1 VEKKMPTITKILT
14 IVTISFFLFSVSAC
28 GTTAE
33 TKVETGEN
41 LYPTSVPAEI
51 VNPVFSLQERVFV
64 RAQYLIHEITQSS
77 LARTDIREYLT
88 DCKYYMQEV
97 ESRAEYDL
105 NGSKC
110 LILVASEV
118 PADGTI
124 AVTNSTF
131 SMKGDVISYAILYP
145 WELSDETWTRIIY
158 HEAVHMVDFI
168 KNPVCQEVDVKCQL
182 DDEFEA
188 HSETSV
194 LLKEYLNRNG
204 FSDEE
209 IKNFNPDN
217 MNDKIVQFGLQN
229 SISQVDY
236 DIFIQDALFLR
247 ENLKGNLYNFMSSIF
262 VP

>member
-1 VEKKMPTITKILT
+1 MPTITISKILMT
-14 IVTISFFLFSVSAC
+14 VMILISISTSAC
-28 GTTAE
+28 GTRE
-33 TKVETGEN
+33 IS
-41 LYPTSVPAEI
+41 YPTSVPAE
-51 VNPVFSLQERVFV
+51 VVSPGFSLQERVFV
-64 RAQYLIHEITQSS
+64 RAQYLIHEITQNS
-77 LARTDIREYLT
+77 LTRTDIKEYLT

-97 ESRAEYDL
+97 ESRAQYDL

-131 SMKGDVISYAILYP
+131 SMKGDTVSFAILYP
-145 WELSDETWTRIIY
+145 WELSDETWTRILY
-158 HEAVHMVDFI
+158 HEAVHMVDYI
-168 KNPVCQEVDVKCQL
+168 KNPVCQEEEVRCQL

-194 LLKEYLNRNG
+194 LFKEYLNRNG

-217 MNDKIVQFGLQN
+217 MNDKIVQFGYEN
-229 SISQVDY
+229 SISQVEY
-236 DIFIQDALFLR
+236 EIFVQDTLFLR
-247 ENLKGNLYNFMSSIF
+247 ENLKGNFYNFLSSIF

>member
-1 VEKKMPTITKILT
+1 VEKKMPTITISKILMT
-14 IVTISFFLFSVSAC
+14 VMILISIFISAC
-28 GTTAE
+28 GTRE
-33 TKVETGEN
+33 IS
-41 LYPTSVPAEI
+41 YPTSVPAE
-51 VNPVFSLQERVFV
+51 VVSPGFSLQERVFV
-64 RAQYLIHEITQSS
+64 RAQYLVHEITQNS
-77 LARTDIREYLT
+77 LARTDIKEYLT

-97 ESRAEYDL
+97 ESRAQYDL

-131 SMKGDVISYAILYP
+131 NMKGDIVSFAILYP
-145 WELSDETWTRIIY
+145 WELSDETWTRILY
-158 HEAVHMVDFI
+158 HEAVHMVDYI
-168 KNPVCQEVDVKCQL
+168 KNPVCQEEEVRCQL

-194 LLKEYLNRNG
+194 LFKEYLNRNG

-217 MNDKIVQFGLQN
+217 MNDKIVQFGYEN
-229 SISQVDY
+229 SISQVEY
-236 DIFIQDALFLR
+236 EIFVQDTLFLR
-247 ENLKGNLYNFMSSIF
+247 ENLKGNFYNFLSSIF

>member
-1 VEKKMPTITKILT
+1 MPTITISKILMT
-14 IVTISFFLFSVSAC
+14 VMILISISTSAC
-28 GTTAE
+28 GTRE
-33 TKVETGEN
+33 IS
-41 LYPTSVPAEI
+41 YPTSVPAE
-51 VNPVFSLQERVFV
+51 VVSPGFSLQERVFV
-64 RAQYLIHEITQSS
+64 RAQYLIHEITQNS
-77 LARTDIREYLT
+77 LARTDIKEYLT

-97 ESRAEYDL
+97 ESRAQYDL

-131 SMKGDVISYAILYP
+131 SMKGDTVSFAILYP
-145 WELSDETWTRIIY
+145 WELSDETWTRILY
-158 HEAVHMVDFI
+158 HEAVHMVDYI
-168 KNPVCQEVDVKCQL
+168 KNPVCQEEEVRCQL

-194 LLKEYLNRNG
+194 LFKEYLNRNG

-217 MNDKIVQFGLQN
+217 MNDKIVQFGYEN
-229 SISQVDY
+229 SISQVEY
-236 DIFIQDALFLR
+236 EIFVQDTLFLR
-247 ENLKGNLYNFMSSIF
+247 ENLKGNFYNFLSSIF

>member
-1 VEKKMPTITKILT
+1 MPTITISKILMT
-14 IVTISFFLFSVSAC
+14 VIVLISIFTSAC
-28 GTTAE
+28 GTRE
-33 TKVETGEN
+33 IS
-41 LYPTSVPAEI
+41 YPTSVPAE
-51 VNPVFSLQERVFV
+51 VVSPGFSLQERVFV
-64 RAQYLIHEITQSS
+64 RAQYLIHEITQNS
-77 LARTDIREYLT
+77 LARTDIKEYLT

-97 ESRAEYDL
+97 ESRAQYDL

-131 SMKGDVISYAILYP
+131 SMKGDTVSFAILYP
-145 WELSDETWTRIIY
+145 WELSDETWTRILY
-158 HEAVHMVDFI
+158 HEAVHMVDYI
-168 KNPVCQEVDVKCQL
+168 KNPVCQEEEVRCQL

-194 LLKEYLNRNG
+194 LFKEYLNRNG

-217 MNDKIVQFGLQN
+217 MNDKIVQFGYEN
-229 SISQVDY
+229 SISQVEY
-236 DIFIQDALFLR
+236 EIFVQDTLFLR
-247 ENLKGNLYNFMSSIF
+247 ENLKGNFYNFLSSIF